1 MSPVVLT
8 RHDQLE
14 LEWQQRLLRQPSSGK
29 ADKKE
34 GVLATPPHLPL
45 PDPKVV
51 KR

>member
-14 LEWQQRLLRQPSSGK
+14 LEWQQQLLRQPSSGQ
-29 ADKKE
+29 ADTKK
-34 GVLATPPHLPL
+34 GVATPPRESPL

-51 KR
+51 NR